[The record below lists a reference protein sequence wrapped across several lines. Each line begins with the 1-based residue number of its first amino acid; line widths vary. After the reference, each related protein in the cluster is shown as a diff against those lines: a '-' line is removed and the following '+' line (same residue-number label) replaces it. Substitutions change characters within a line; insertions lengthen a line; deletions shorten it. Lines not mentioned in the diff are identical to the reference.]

1 MDTYQASSGPNK
13 TFVFILGLVI
23 GAVVLGAGMY
33 IYANFF
39 SSNGDESSKFTVT
52 PTKEFALSTTSP
64 LDNDTV
70 STETVKING
79 NTGVSSI
86 VVINGG
92 VEDTIITTASG
103 VFSVDYKLALGENQI
118 TLTAYDED
126 TGGSRTK
133 TLNLLYLNENL
144 DSL

>member
-1 MDTYQASSGPNK
+1 MDTYQPGSGPNK
-13 TFVFILGLVI
+13 TFVFILGLI
-23 GAVVLGAGMY
+23 FGALILGITVY
-33 IYANFF
+33 LYTNFF
-39 SSNGDESSKFTVT
+39 STNESNSSKFTVT

-79 NTGVSSI
+79 NTGISSI

-92 VEDTIITTASG
+92 VEDMIITTASG

-118 TLTAYDED
+118 TLTAYDE
-126 TGGSRTK
+126 TSGESRTK
-133 TLNLLYLNENL
+133 TLNLLYLNEDL

>member
-1 MDTYQASSGPNK
+1 MDTYQPGSGPNK

-23 GAVVLGAGMY
+23 GALILGISVY
-33 IYANFF
+33 VYTNFF
-39 SSNGDESSKFTVT
+39 SPNEGDSSKFTVT
-52 PTKEFALSTTSP
+52 PTKVFALSTTSP

-92 VEDTIITTASG
+92 IEDTIITTASG

-118 TLTAYDED
+118 TLTAYDEKS
-126 TGGSRTK
+126 GESRTK
-133 TLNLLYLNENL
+133 TLNLLYLDENL

>member
-1 MDTYQASSGPNK
+1 MDTYQPGSGPNK

-23 GAVVLGAGMY
+23 GALILGISVY
-33 IYANFF
+33 VYANFF
-39 SSNGDESSKFTVT
+39 STAEGDSSKFTVT
-52 PTKEFALSTTSP
+52 PTKVFALSTTSP

-92 VEDTIITTASG
+92 IEDTIITTASG

-118 TLTAYDED
+118 TLTAYDEKS
-126 TGGSRTK
+126 GESRTK
-133 TLNLLYLNENL
+133 TLNLLYLNEDL

>member
-1 MDTYQASSGPNK
+1 MDTYQPGSGPNK

-23 GAVVLGAGMY
+23 GALILGISVY
-33 IYANFF
+33 VYTNFF
-39 SSNGDESSKFTVT
+39 SPNEGDSSKFTVT

-92 VEDTIITTASG
+92 IEDTIITTASG

-118 TLTAYDED
+118 TLTAYDEKSGES
-126 TGGSRTK
+126 TTK
-133 TLNLLYLNENL
+133 TLNLLYLNEDL

>member
-1 MDTYQASSGPNK
+1 
-13 TFVFILGLVI
+13 
-23 GAVVLGAGMY
+23 MY
-33 IYANFF
+33 VYANFF
-39 SSNGDESSKFTVT
+39 STDEGDSSKFTIT

-92 VEDTIITTASG
+92 IEDTIITTASG
-103 VFSVDYKLALGENQI
+103 VFSVEYKLSLGENQI
-118 TLTAYDED
+118 TLTAYDEKS
-126 TGGSRTK
+126 GESRTK
-133 TLNLLYLNENL
+133 TLNLLYLNEDL